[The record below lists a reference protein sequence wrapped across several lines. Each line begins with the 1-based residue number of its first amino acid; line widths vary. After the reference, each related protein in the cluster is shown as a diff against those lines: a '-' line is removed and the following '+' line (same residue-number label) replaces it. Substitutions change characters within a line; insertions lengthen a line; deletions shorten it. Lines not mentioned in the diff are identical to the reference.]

1 MRNCTM
7 PWMPFRL
14 RDEFTERFND
24 LCKQH
29 DLDYANGQCKLC
41 ADVVFVKAISGRG
54 YWYLVPFVFIAVNLP
69 QVWWSY
75 LRGKK

>member
-24 LCKQH
+24 LCEKH
-29 DLDYANGQCKLC
+29 DLDYANGKCKLC
-41 ADVVFVKAISGRG
+41 ADVVFVKAIASRG
-54 YWYLVPFVFIAVNLP
+54 YWYLVPFVFLAVNLP
-69 QVWWSY
+69 QVWFKY
-75 LRGKK
+75 LRDKP